1 MRAPRTVV
9 FGAGVARTLPDLAAR
24 QGTRLLVCVDPFLES
39 DHRVAEILAAL
50 RARAS
55 AVALYSGVV
64 PELPLASVLDA
75 VASAQRARPDCIVAI
90 GGGSSL
96 DLAKLVA
103 LGLEH
108 GTDFRAFYG
117 ERRVPGPVTPVIGV
131 PTTAGTG
138 SEVTPVAVLTD
149 PDQEL
154 KVGISSEHLIPV
166 TAVCDPE
173 LTLGCPAA
181 VTAYAGIDA
190 LAHAIEAYTARDR
203 SGDPGASTDRVF
215 IGKNAL
221 SDMFALAAVEAI
233 AVNLVAAT
241 HDDPHARSRV
251 AYGSLCA
258 GLAFGVAG
266 TAAAHALQYPIGA
279 RTSTPHGLGT
289 GLLLAPAMA
298 FNRAPRTPELA
309 QIARAS
315 GWAQAETGDDDAASA
330 AVTGAA
336 SLARQVGLPR
346 SLAEIG
352 VNEDDLPA
360 IAELALGITRLVDNN
375 PRTLDMAGALELL
388 SDAYTG
394 R

>member
-1 MRAPRTVV
+1 
-9 FGAGVARTLPDLAAR
+9 
-24 QGTRLLVCVDPFLES
+24 
-39 DHRVAEILAAL
+39 
-50 RARAS
+50 
-55 AVALYSGVV
+55 
-64 PELPLASVLDA
+64 
-75 VASAQRARPDCIVAI
+75 
-90 GGGSSL
+90 
-96 DLAKLVA
+96 
-103 LGLEH
+103 
-108 GTDFRAFYG
+108 
-117 ERRVPGPVTPVIGV
+117 
-131 PTTAGTG
+131 
-138 SEVTPVAVLTD
+138 
-149 PDQEL
+149 
-154 KVGISSEHLIPV
+154 
-166 TAVCDPE
+166 
-173 LTLGCPAA
+173 
-181 VTAYAGIDA
+181 
-190 LAHAIEAYTARDR
+190 
-203 SGDPGASTDRVF
+203 
-215 IGKNAL
+215 
-221 SDMFALAAVEAI
+221 MFALAAVEAI

-241 HDDPHARSRV
+241 HDDPHARSRA

-309 QIARAS
+309 QIARAA